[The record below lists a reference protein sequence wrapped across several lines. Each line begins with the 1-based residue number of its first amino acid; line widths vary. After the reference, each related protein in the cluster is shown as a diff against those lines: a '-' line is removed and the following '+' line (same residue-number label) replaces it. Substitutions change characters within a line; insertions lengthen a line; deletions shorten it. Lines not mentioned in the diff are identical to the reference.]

1 MPATDSLTTRM
12 PNGITNAAPYQ
23 TMAAAGMPDP
33 SWAHVYHNDF
43 DTYAAGD
50 WTVTVVGTG
59 TAALSASDGG
69 MLLLT
74 TTGAA
79 PDSVLM
85 QLKVAGFKCVPGK
98 EVFFKAV
105 LNGFSDVITDTIH
118 AGLIATGT
126 TPLAAADAVYL
137 LKGNGASAW
146 TLNAVIGGVTV
157 SAAFP
162 AALNM
167 VAGVPMEVGFHI
179 DYLGNIEGFI
189 NPTTGADWQQLDP
202 LSDSASAM
210 KVRGRSAY
218 IPASSLPNGITQVL
232 LNPSFGITNGNAT
245 VHTLGVDYI
254 TAVRN
259 R

>member
-1 MPATDSLTTRM
+1 MA
-12 PNGITNAAPYQ
+12 NGVTNAADYQ
-23 TMAAAGMPDP
+23 TMAYAGQPDP
-33 SWAHVYHNDF
+33 SWSHTYHNDF
-43 DTYAAGD
+43 DTYLASD

-59 TAALSASDGG
+59 TAALAATDGG
-69 MLLLT
+69 YLVLT
-74 TTGAA
+74 TTGGAT
-79 PDSVLM
+79 DSVLM
-85 QLKVAGFKCVPGK
+85 QLKAASFKALPGK
-98 EVFFKAV
+98 DVFFKALMV
-105 LNGFSDVITDTIH
+105 AYSDAITDTIH
-118 AGLIATGT
+118 AGLIATST
-126 TPLAAADAVYL
+126 TPLTAADGVFLSKA
-137 LKGNGASAW
+137 NGVNTW

-162 AALNM
+162 AAQGM

-202 LSDSASAM
+202 TSTATGAM
-210 KVRGRSAY
+210 TVRGRSAF

-232 LNPSFGITNGNAT
+232 LNASFGITNGNAT